1 MLTIHIILIF
11 LNLLTLSN
19 QRIKSAIFCD
29 DHLEGVYSYDENTN
43 TYKTQ
48 PYIDKGNLCYDPDY
62 VDLDVDP
69 GAKIKIK
76 CHNTGGPT
84 FGAGCFLI
92 NNKCKCDEFK
102 MDGGSIDYSEL
113 PRHFSVQ
120 LNNRVCEYDAY
131 FLQQEIEGHLEY
143 YYQIPLDA
151 SEITCLDKTITAP
164 TKIKRSLKFSEYINA
179 PFGVTNLYI
188 SITQNYKYFT
198 LNNQRISSSYTKFKI
213 LSNLE
218 YFSEESSNIE
228 IKFKNY
234 GVVSSNNKYCS
245 FYIRFCYDSCL
256 DCFNKEPNENS
267 HQCSIC
273 KDDFYFIENTN
284 NCMTKKQMENSH
296 HYYFYNKTGK
306 FRPCYNRCEECLFI
320 EPDENSHQCSICK
333 SGLYFIEN
341 TTNCMTKKEMENYS
355 YYFDNKTEKFKPCYN
370 SCEKCYDIEPN
381 KNSHQCSKCKEDY
394 YLIEDTTN
402 CMTKKEMENYSYY
415 FDNKTEKFK
424 PCYNSCEK
432 CYDIE
437 PNKNSHQCSKCK
449 EDYYLIEDTTNCMT
463 KKEMENYSYYLD
475 NKTERFKPCYNRCEK
490 CHDIEPNKN
499 YHQCLKCKDN
509 YYLIENATN
518 CMTINEMK
526 NSRYYLDNNNKTF
539 KQCLNECSTCINEA
553 YCTNCKEGHHFIYN
567 EKGKCISEPKKEDL
581 LYLDEQTNTYIKCP
595 EGTEKVENNKCIE
608 NSNIAIIIILTI
620 VILIIIIGLLFFIK
634 RIVSRKKL
642 ENEIP
647 ASLEE
652 NASNNQLI
660 NIFL

>member
-143 YYQIPLDA
+143 YYHIPLDA

-333 SGLYFIEN
+333 SGFYFIEN

-370 SCEKCYDIEPN
+370 SCEK
-381 KNSHQCSKCKEDY
+381 
-394 YLIEDTTN
+394 L
-402 CMTKKEMENYSYY
+402 
-415 FDNKTEKFK
+415 
-424 PCYNSCEK
+424 
-432 CYDIE
+432 
-437 PNKNSHQCSKCK
+437 
-449 EDYYLIEDTTNCMT
+449 
-463 KKEMENYSYYLD
+463 
-475 NKTERFKPCYNRCEK
+475 
-490 CHDIEPNKN
+490 
-499 YHQCLKCKDN
+499 
-509 YYLIENATN
+509 
-518 CMTINEMK
+518 
-526 NSRYYLDNNNKTF
+526 
-539 KQCLNECSTCINEA
+539 
-553 YCTNCKEGHHFIYN
+553 
-567 EKGKCISEPKKEDL
+567 
-581 LYLDEQTNTYIKCP
+581 
-595 EGTEKVENNKCIE
+595 
-608 NSNIAIIIILTI
+608 
-620 VILIIIIGLLFFIK
+620 
-634 RIVSRKKL
+634 RKML
-642 ENEIP
+642 
-647 ASLEE
+647 
-652 NASNNQLI
+652 
-660 NIFL
+660 

>member
-1 MLTIHIILIF
+1 
-11 LNLLTLSN
+11 
-19 QRIKSAIFCD
+19 
-29 DHLEGVYSYDENTN
+29 
-43 TYKTQ
+43 
-48 PYIDKGNLCYDPDY
+48 
-62 VDLDVDP
+62 
-69 GAKIKIK
+69 
-76 CHNTGGPT
+76 
-84 FGAGCFLI
+84 
-92 NNKCKCDEFK
+92 
-102 MDGGSIDYSEL
+102 
-113 PRHFSVQ
+113 
-120 LNNRVCEYDAY
+120 
-131 FLQQEIEGHLEY
+131 
-143 YYQIPLDA
+143 
-151 SEITCLDKTITAP
+151 
-164 TKIKRSLKFSEYINA
+164 
-179 PFGVTNLYI
+179 
-188 SITQNYKYFT
+188 
-198 LNNQRISSSYTKFKI
+198 
-213 LSNLE
+213 
-218 YFSEESSNIE
+218 
-228 IKFKNY
+228 
-234 GVVSSNNKYCS
+234 
-245 FYIRFCYDSCL
+245 
-256 DCFNKEPNENS
+256 
-267 HQCSIC
+267 
-273 KDDFYFIENTN
+273 
-284 NCMTKKQMENSH
+284 MTKKQMENSH

-306 FRPCYNRCEECLFI
+306 FKPCYNRCEECLFI

-355 YYFDNKTEKFKPCYN
+355 YYFDNKTEKFRPCYN

-394 YLIEDTTN
+394 FLIEDTTN
-402 CMTKKEMENYSYY
+402 CITKKENEI
-415 FDNKTEKFK
+415 F
-424 PCYNSCEK
+424 
-432 CYDIE
+432 
-437 PNKNSHQCSKCK
+437 HH
-449 EDYYLIEDTTNCMT
+449 
-463 KKEMENYSYYLD
+463 YYLD
-475 NKTERFKPCYNRCEK
+475 NKTERFKPCYNRCEE

-526 NSRYYLDNNNKTF
+526 NSRYYLDNNEKTF

-567 EKGKCISEPKKEDL
+567 EKGKCISKPKKEDL